1 MCRNFVRPGVN
12 SFTYTGGTA
21 WHDVPDNS
29 TETDIMTNTE
39 YKPYASQRVP
49 FAGGRS
55 ERPGEPTGSN
65 FDLRDTLGET
75 LVREASFAEFLAVL
89 KQTGRSLA

>member
-1 MCRNFVRPGVN
+1 
-12 SFTYTGGTA
+12 
-21 WHDVPDNS
+21 VPDNS

-39 YKPYASQRVP
+39 YKLYASQRDP

-55 ERPGEPTGSN
+55 ERPGSN
-65 FDLRDTLGET
+65 LDLRDTLGET

-89 KQTGRSLA
+89 RQTGRSAA

>member
-1 MCRNFVRPGVN
+1 MNFMRPGVN
-12 SFTYTGGTA
+12 SFTYSRGTA

-39 YKPYASQRVP
+39 YKQNASQRDP
-49 FAGGRS
+49 FAAAGRS
-55 ERPGEPTGSN
+55 ERPGELMGSS

-75 LVREASFAEFLAVL
+75 MVREASFAEFLAVL
-89 KQTGRSLA
+89 RQTGRSLA